1 MLSEIRQ
8 TPYDFTFMWNVKTK
22 QMPGDHIVRF
32 ATQKGNPK
40 VMKLGA
46 HIGAAAD
53 AFAPP
58 LHQGERERR
67 DREKGRERER
77 EREKGRGRERERSLT
92 NRSRSSLQKRGN
104 GLYFTT
110 LDGKQIAPEM

>member
-8 TPYDFTFMWNVKTK
+8 TPYDFTFVWNVKTK
-22 QMPGDHIVRF
+22 QMLGNHIVRF

-53 AFAPP
+53 TFAPP

-67 DREKGRERER
+67 DREREGERGKERER
-77 EREKGRGRERERSLT
+77 EGEKKRDH
-92 NRSRSSLQKRGN
+92 LQTDPKV
-104 GLYFTT
+104 LYRKEETVST
-110 LDGKQIAPEM
+110 SPPWMVNK